1 MPQMPQ
7 GGAGG
12 GQGKPGAPPG
22 GTQTPG
28 GMGNPNSS
36 MEQQKFDPS
45 TMPGIAG
52 GKTPWGQE
60 QPMQMGRG
68 FPGGPPIDSGYGSFQ
83 PMNPTQPMMENQG
96 GFDANSMVSQRP
108 EGYGTQLSELA
119 GRSIPTPMEKS
130 AQSYGPTLQP
140 QQKKK
145 GGK

>member
-1 MPQMPQ
+1 
-7 GGAGG
+7 
-12 GQGKPGAPPG
+12 
-22 GTQTPG
+22 
-28 GMGNPNSS
+28 MGNPNSIDP
-36 MEQQKFDPS
+36 QQKFDPS
-45 TMPGIAG
+45 TMPGR
-52 GKTPWGQE
+52 PGQ
-60 QPMQMGRG
+60 QQGNMMQGHPAFG
-68 FPGGPPIDSGYGSFQ
+68 YPGFQ
-83 PMNPTQPMMENQG
+83 PTNPTMPMMENQG